1 VTDDE
6 LSRIARRYRTFAEV
20 EAAEASPLYAELAH
34 AVAADEGMLRFLAGL
49 PNPKRQPN
57 LLFGAVQ
64 YLYGTPTGPAQL
76 RAWVARDPEQVDSV
90 LRTRATQTNEAARCA
105 ALVPLLS
112 SIEGPLALIEVG
124 ASAGLCLYPDRYSYD
139 YDGTAVGAPGPV
151 HLTCTTTGVGP
162 LPGRLPQVGA
172 RIGVDLNP
180 LDPADADDRAWLRA
194 LVWPGP
200 YAEARLRRLEAA
212 CEIARREP
220 ALMLTGDLR
229 ERLPDALD
237 RVPDGC
243 TPVVFHTAVLA
254 YLDRDERAAFA
265 ATVRA
270 LPVRWI
276 AQETPG
282 VLPGTGY
289 EPDDESWGEHFVLSL
304 DGRPVARTAPHGG
317 RIEWL
322 DGA

>member
-1 VTDDE
+1 
-6 LSRIARRYRTFAEV
+6 L
-20 EAAEASPLYAELAH
+20 LAC
-34 AVAADEGMLRFLAGL
+34 
-49 PNPKRQPN
+49 
-57 LLFGAVQ
+57 
-64 YLYGTPTGPAQL
+64 
-76 RAWVARDPEQVDSV
+76 VARDPERVAAV
-90 LRTRATQTNEAARCA
+90 MRTRATQTNEAARCA
-105 ALVPLLS
+105 ALLPLLT
-112 SIEGPLALIEVG
+112 SIDGPLALIEVG

-139 YDGTAVGAPGPV
+139 FDGTAVGAPSPV
-151 HLTCTTTGVGP
+151 HLTCTTTGRGP
-162 LPGRLPQVGA
+162 RPGRLPEVVA

-200 YAEARLRRLEAA
+200 NAEARLRRLEAA
-212 CEIARREP
+212 CEIARQEP
-220 ALMLTGDLR
+220 AIMLTGDLR

-243 TPVVFHTAVLA
+243 TPVVFHTAVLG
-254 YLDRDERAAFA
+254 YLDRDYRAVFA
-265 ATVRA
+265 ATVRD

-276 AQETPG
+276 AQEAPG
-282 VLPGTGY
+282 FLPGTG
-289 EPDDESWGEHFVLSL
+289 EVPDDESWGEHFVLSL